1 MILLKGHSLER
12 KAWFRPESMS
22 LNLEERNSTASL
34 TLGPEAPEITMN
46 DWLRDDTEP
55 GQGVIYRVKTV
66 TENVETRTRT
76 VALEHVIQGLKDRVL
91 FGEHTPATITGDKKA
106 TSCTAAQAAR
116 YALKDQGEWKLGDVE
131 VNPSNPYSFN
141 GDTVLGCLE
150 TITASLKDVQ
160 WEYDLSS
167 VPFTLHIRKQPTGF
181 QSEMRMSRNITSL
194 RRQIDRSRMYTRIY
208 PIGKN
213 NLKLDG
219 GGYLSKNEGLYGIVC
234 KVETDQSLDTKA
246 KLKAW
251 AQERLDR
258 HCEPLVTDTITG
270 LDLSRATGEKLDK
283 IAVGRRCRVPLPE
296 YGTSLTERV
305 VKLSWRDKIK
315 EPDRMEATLANQL
328 EDVASIVN
336 SLIKSGGGGGRA
348 AAKNAEE
355 DHAWLVDTTEKVGLV
370 AEAVAGPGADKDWSR
385 VSSIFADGTGLH
397 GKVTKTQDEL
407 TVAETR
413 IEANEDAIRLEA
425 ERRIAQDKSL
435 MGQIQVEADKVG
447 MVVGTKA
454 GENFIKAGEICVAIN
469 KDGSSTATIE
479 ASKIHLL
486 GETIAKKITAE
497 YISSRIA
504 ELAVLSVKSIVC
516 TRNIQTGGAI
526 YAGSFHIGTADGS
539 KNVAYALL
547 GGKIKQTGN
556 VYTLVMNDFTG
567 RDITIGSFSRAVA
580 SWDQSWSGGNFTA
593 KAQPQGQS
601 CWTAIVK
608 GSASWSGRT
617 VTIPILAYNSNS
629 PGTAVNTGYSVS
641 ETFTAAKSDI
651 SASRGNRSATPQTS
665 DDTLTSI
672 TQNGYY
678 LITVNA
684 CGAVKTFRVYVSVT

>member
-22 LNLEERNSTASL
+22 LTLEERNSTASL

-76 VALEHVIQGLKDRVL
+76 VALEHVIQGLKDLVL

-116 YALKDQGEWKLGDVE
+116 YALKNQGEWKLGDVE
-131 VNPSNPYSFN
+131 ENPSNPYSFN

-283 IAVGRRCRVPLPE
+283 ITVGRRCRVPLPE

-305 VKLSWRDKIK
+305 VKLSWRDKIR
-315 EPDRMEATLANQL
+315 EPERMEATLANQL

-425 ERRIAQDKSL
+425 ERRIAEDKSL
-435 MGQIQVEADKVG
+435 MGRIQVESDKVG

-486 GETIAKKITAE
+486 GETIAKQITAE
-497 YISSRIA
+497 YIQAKIA
-504 ELAVLSVKSIVC
+504 QLASLSVQRLVSE
-516 TRNIQTGGAI
+516 RGGVSVYSVGTTTFTQGGVSCYVPNAI
-526 YAGSFHIGTADGS
+526 SSLRLRQEGNSYILQRQRFNDKGWVDVGT
-539 KNVAYALL
+539 
-547 GGKIKQTGN
+547 
-556 VYTLVMNDFTG
+556 
-567 RDITIGSFSRAVA
+567 FSRAVA

-601 CWTAIVK
+601 CWTAITK

-629 PGTAVNTGYSVS
+629 PGTAVNTGYSAS

-651 SASRGNRSATPQTS
+651 SASRGNWSPTPQTS

-684 CGAVKTFRVYVSVT
+684 CGAAKTFRVYVNVA